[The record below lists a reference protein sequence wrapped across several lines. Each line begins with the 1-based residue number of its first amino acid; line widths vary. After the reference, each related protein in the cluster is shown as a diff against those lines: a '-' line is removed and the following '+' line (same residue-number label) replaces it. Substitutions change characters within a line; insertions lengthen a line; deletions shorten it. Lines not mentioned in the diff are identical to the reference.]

1 MSSAGRLPG
10 SPPLHSS
17 LGNAHRGSSEEPAEM
32 ATAGI
37 TDGSL
42 GALNPQEELRLGGTP
57 GIPRAS
63 AAGEHRSSREPNG
76 PQAASNPT
84 ARGRP
89 SYSRSRESPPNP
101 HPTLTAPASPNSTPT
116 PLLAPTR
123 SAGGLPKKGVGRRNP
138 RLEGR
143 FGDSDCSPQLERRGT
158 QENSQMTT
166 HLSCGPVFGSGSSDV
181 PIAATWSLRLPRPI
195 PPASAEQRL
204 LTAHARAAAGGR
216 GRRRRVAHAS
226 RTFTEGLNRR

>member
-17 LGNAHRGSSEEPAEM
+17 LGNEHRGSSEEPAEM

-101 HPTLTAPASPNSTPT
+101 HPHTDCTGVPELNTHPLAGPNS
-116 PLLAPTR
+116 
-123 SAGGLPKKGVGRRNP
+123 
-138 RLEGR
+138 
-143 FGDSDCSPQLERRGT
+143 F
-158 QENSQMTT
+158 
-166 HLSCGPVFGSGSSDV
+166 
-181 PIAATWSLRLPRPI
+181 
-195 PPASAEQRL
+195 
-204 LTAHARAAAGGR
+204 
-216 GRRRRVAHAS
+216 RRRVAK
-226 RTFTEGLNRR
+226 ERRGAQEPSP